1 MVNVDVSLFI
11 QIVNFIVL
19 IWVLNLVLYKPIRKI
34 LIQRKEKVLALQ
46 QGAETSLEEAR
57 AREAAFDQGIK
68 AARARGLKEKDSF
81 LQEAGEEEKR
91 IVGEINAK
99 AQAEKTI
106 VIILSGRP
114 LIITEA
120 LPEADAWLAAWLP
133 GSEGQGVVDLL
144 FGEYPF
150 IGKLPVSWPRSMD
163 ELPLPG
169 TVCTLMSIS

>member
-46 QGAETSLEEAR
+46 QDAETSLEEAR

-68 AARARGLKEKDSF
+68 AARAKGLKEKDSF
-81 LQEAGEEEKR
+81 LQQAGEEEKR

-99 AQAEKTI
+99 AQAE
-106 VIILSGRP
+106 
-114 LIITEA
+114 
-120 LPEADAWLAAWLP
+120 LAAVREKISRDAEAVRATLQ
-133 GSEGQGVVDLL
+133 GEVEG
-144 FGEYPF
+144 FAKA
-150 IGKLPVSWPRSMD
+150 IGQKILGRA
-163 ELPLPG
+163 
-169 TVCTLMSIS
+169 I

>member
-34 LIQRKEKVLALQ
+34 LIQRKEKVLTLQ

-57 AREAAFDQGIK
+57 AREADFDQGIK

-99 AQAEKTI
+99 AQAELASVREKI
-106 VIILSGRP
+106 SSDAEAVRAALQGEVEGFAKAIGQKILGRA
-114 LIITEA
+114 I
-120 LPEADAWLAAWLP
+120 
-133 GSEGQGVVDLL
+133 
-144 FGEYPF
+144 
-150 IGKLPVSWPRSMD
+150 
-163 ELPLPG
+163 
-169 TVCTLMSIS
+169 

>member
-99 AQAEKTI
+99 AQAELASVREKI
-106 VIILSGRP
+106 SSDAEAVRAALQGEVEGFAKAIGQKILGRA
-114 LIITEA
+114 I
-120 LPEADAWLAAWLP
+120 
-133 GSEGQGVVDLL
+133 
-144 FGEYPF
+144 
-150 IGKLPVSWPRSMD
+150 
-163 ELPLPG
+163 
-169 TVCTLMSIS
+169 

>member
-99 AQAEKTI
+99 AQAE
-106 VIILSGRP
+106 
-114 LIITEA
+114 
-120 LPEADAWLAAWLP
+120 LAAVREKISRDAEAVRAALQEEV
-133 GSEGQGVVDLL
+133 EG
-144 FGEYPF
+144 FAKA
-150 IGKLPVSWPRSMD
+150 IGQKILGRA
-163 ELPLPG
+163 
-169 TVCTLMSIS
+169 I

>member
-46 QGAETSLEEAR
+46 QDAETSLEEAR

-68 AARARGLKEKDSF
+68 AARAKGLKEKDSF

-99 AQAEKTI
+99 AQAE
-106 VIILSGRP
+106 
-114 LIITEA
+114 
-120 LPEADAWLAAWLP
+120 LAAVREKISRDAEAVRATLQ
-133 GSEGQGVVDLL
+133 GEVEG
-144 FGEYPF
+144 FAKA
-150 IGKLPVSWPRSMD
+150 IGQKILGRA
-163 ELPLPG
+163 
-169 TVCTLMSIS
+169 I

>member
-68 AARARGLKEKDSF
+68 AARAKGLKEKDSF

-99 AQAEKTI
+99 AQAE
-106 VIILSGRP
+106 
-114 LIITEA
+114 
-120 LPEADAWLAAWLP
+120 LAAVREKISRDAEAVRATLQ
-133 GSEGQGVVDLL
+133 GEVEG
-144 FGEYPF
+144 FAKA
-150 IGKLPVSWPRSMD
+150 IGQKILGRA
-163 ELPLPG
+163 
-169 TVCTLMSIS
+169 I

>member
-99 AQAEKTI
+99 AQAE
-106 VIILSGRP
+106 
-114 LIITEA
+114 
-120 LPEADAWLAAWLP
+120 LAAVREKISRDAEAVRATLQ
-133 GSEGQGVVDLL
+133 GEVEG
-144 FGEYPF
+144 FAKA
-150 IGKLPVSWPRSMD
+150 IGQKILGRA
-163 ELPLPG
+163 
-169 TVCTLMSIS
+169 I

>member
-99 AQAEKTI
+99 AQAE
-106 VIILSGRP
+106 
-114 LIITEA
+114 
-120 LPEADAWLAAWLP
+120 LAAVREKISRDAEAVRAALQ
-133 GSEGQGVVDLL
+133 GEVEG
-144 FGEYPF
+144 FAKA
-150 IGKLPVSWPRSMD
+150 IGQKILGRA
-163 ELPLPG
+163 
-169 TVCTLMSIS
+169 I